1 MECKLSV
8 VHASF
13 FFFNLLAF
21 QLLSSY
27 VTTHSFSVAL

>member
-8 VHASF
+8 VHAS

-27 VTTHSFSVAL
+27 VTTHSSTVAL